1 MLLSIVLLILS
12 SGSGHLVQRLILTI
26 FCVCVL
32 RTTLCNTVPTISVRT
47 VTPNDAFDLQKTDR
61 QLIEHICSVYINI
74 NKTVLFILTKQRFS
88 ILTSSPG
95 QEEILCMFLIETNL
109 YLFSCWVTRLLG
121 CWNTGNSL
129 EVAFSWF
136 PPLTSTH
143 LQIQVSPSP
152 HLCYWDFWFS
162 PLRSS
167 TLLSSVAVSFPRR
180 LVVPC
185 AAETEILHT
194 TSHHHNL

>member
-1 MLLSIVLLILS
+1 MILLKGSIMSGIS
-12 SGSGHLVQRLILTI
+12 SSSVTEKHNVIIHCSTDSKFWFRTSCTDALTQRLILTI

-109 YLFSCWVTRLLG
+109 YLFSC
-121 CWNTGNSL
+121 
-129 EVAFSWF
+129 
-136 PPLTSTH
+136 
-143 LQIQVSPSP
+143 
-152 HLCYWDFWFS
+152 
-162 PLRSS
+162 
-167 TLLSSVAVSFPRR
+167 
-180 LVVPC
+180 
-185 AAETEILHT
+185 
-194 TSHHHNL
+194 